1 MLTFLSNFFPILPK
15 IILIPLIGT
24 TWPLQLGNV
33 IYIYI
38 YIYIISFEKR
48 RSFQKRLVIS
58 YLKLASYTCSM
69 HMLSM
74 LPNIILDFFFFFSK
88 EAVP

>member
-33 IYIYI
+33 I

-74 LPNIILDFFFFFSK
+74 LPNIILDFFFYFSK

>member
-33 IYIYI
+33 I

-74 LPNIILDFFFFFSK
+74 LPNIILDFFSK

>member
-24 TWPLQLGNV
+24 TWSLQLGNV

-38 YIYIISFEKR
+38 YIYIYS
-48 RSFQKRLVIS
+48 
-58 YLKLASYTCSM
+58 LKKKKK
-69 HMLSM
+69 
-74 LPNIILDFFFFFSK
+74 FSK
-88 EAVP
+88 EASH

>member
-33 IYIYI
+33 I

-74 LPNIILDFFFFFSK
+74 LPNIILDFFFFFLRK
-88 EAVP
+88 RCPNF

>member
-33 IYIYI
+33 I

-74 LPNIILDFFFFFSK
+74 LPNIILDFFFFFF
-88 EAVP
+88 